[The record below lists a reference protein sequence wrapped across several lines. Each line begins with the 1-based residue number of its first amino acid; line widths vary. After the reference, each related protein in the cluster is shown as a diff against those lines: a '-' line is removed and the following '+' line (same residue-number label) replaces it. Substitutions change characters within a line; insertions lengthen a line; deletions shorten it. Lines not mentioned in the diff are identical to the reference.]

1 MAGYADTRQM
11 IIDTLMGRMAGTEIQ
26 PEDHQRFALQITD
39 YIRSV
44 ELVAGSGVPVEFA
57 EPDTVPVQPDNGQA
71 VYLSYVPRSVTKN
84 FVNFINQS
92 GNSISV
98 TSSSGEVKLVTL
110 LWNGSYWSSQI
121 VTIDVLSDDSSV
133 NASNIGA
140 SDYIL
145 FSTSSNYSIGDI
157 VRYDGKLYKFT
168 TEHAAGTW
176 NGTDVELASIN
187 SILTSK
193 LSELDKR
200 ITDTENA
207 VEDIKVIV
215 GSPENTINLISADF
229 SGLVYDGTNFVPS
242 NTSYNSFIL
251 PLYAGVTTQI
261 INNTELSFSDAG
273 HGTTF
278 TFSSAPAIGKM
289 EYVRKGSDDFSLLS
303 FEPLDNEKY
312 ICINVILSRY
322 SDNNL
327 SFKTGSYGLV
337 KRVDNLESLNTS
349 KGKTILCLGDSITES
364 KDNNGKS
371 YSDYL
376 AEELNAKVINIGVG
390 GANLRQRSSIRVN
403 PENFTST
410 SQAYLYLDVLPM
422 AQSLAT
428 GDWNNA
434 EAAAN
439 YIAANSSDDNR
450 EIVARA
456 KSVDLQKVDIV
467 TIFAGTNDFS
477 ANNLVWGED
486 DSTNPLSIKGAVNLI
501 VESLLSANP
510 RLKIVFFTPIVRYLN
525 SIAPE
530 NWSDV
535 FEVTSEY
542 RPEAVT
548 KNYFLYDI
556 ETKIQEACRH
566 NHIPCCAWYWTLGWN
581 KINFMQYFVA
591 PDGTHPKN
599 GYDYI
604 GKKMATFLRSN
615 L

>member
-1 MAGYADTRQM
+1 MADINKLKDKIKSTIYPNGKGA
-11 IIDTLMGRMAGTEIQ
+11 INAS
-26 PEDHQRFALQITD
+26 DHQAMLLD
-39 YIRSV
+39 M
-44 ELVAGSGVPVEFA
+44 ADGMA
-57 EPDTVPVQPDNGQA
+57 E
-71 VYLSYVPRSVTKN
+71 
-84 FVNFINQS
+84 
-92 GNSISV
+92 
-98 TSSSGEVKLVTL
+98 
-110 LWNGSYWSSQI
+110 
-121 VTIDVLSDDSSV
+121 
-133 NASNIGA
+133 
-140 SDYIL
+140 
-145 FSTSSNYSIGDI
+145 
-157 VRYDGKLYKFT
+157 
-168 TEHAAGTW
+168 
-176 NGTDVELASIN
+176 
-187 SILTSK
+187 
-193 LSELDKR
+193 
-200 ITDTENA
+200 TDT
-207 VEDIKVIV
+207 K
-215 GSPENTINLISADF
+215 L
-229 SGLVYDGTNFVPS
+229 
-242 NTSYNSFIL
+242 
-251 PLYAGVTTQI
+251 
-261 INNTELSFSDAG
+261 TELSANILRFSTMKEVQGSGSGHRLAYWLLGNPKGNVIRVSAIKGDVGNNLVSIYRSANGTSVVPPVLQTIQFGEVAEVAYDAENPYIYVY
-273 HGTTF
+273 TPYDFSQDMTF
-278 TFSSAPAIGKM
+278 LVEIG
-289 EYVRKGSDDFSLLS
+289 VKGSLEES
-303 FEPLDNEKY
+303 LDNLEESLEEK
-312 ICINVILSRY
+312 
-322 SDNNL
+322 
-327 SFKTGSYGLV
+327 
-337 KRVDNLESLNTS
+337 VDNLEESLGAIKKFAQKILIKSPREISFSQYIPAKEGMIINLVPTTSHSFAFFSIYKAKDDQNTGLIQILGKEQFDRDIYLPFDAEYPYYYIFGYNAES
-349 KGKTILCLGDSITES
+349 TSCFEGILNIGYRGSLEERVENLEQKSGLFGKTIVCLGDSITEN

-390 GANLRQRSSIRVN
+390 GANLRQRSSNRVK
-403 PENFTST
+403 PENFTTT

-428 GDWNNA
+428 GDWDNA

-456 KSVDLQKVDIV
+456 KGVNLQEVDIV

-542 RPEAVT
+542 RPEAAT

-604 GKKMATFLRSN
+604 GKKMATFLKSN